1 MAGLK
6 SVFSSPEG
14 GVVGGLA
21 TAIAVLFIYNSALPS
36 HADIRTGDANNT
48 DIEAARRGAAIK
60 SAALVGLVFLIT
72 RDLNT
77 FILGGGT
84 VAGIDY
90 LAKHHNAYNP
100 ESGRLDTSS
109 GVDNTMPSNVFSLP
123 SYGQSSMG
131 E

>member
-48 DIEAARRGAAIK
+48 DIESARKGAAIK
-60 SAALVGLVFLIT
+60 ATALVGLVFLLT

-90 LAKHHNAYNP
+90 LAKHHNAINP
-100 ESGRLDTSS
+100 TTGTFDTSA
-109 GVDNTMPSNVFSLP
+109 GVDNAMPNNVFSMP
-123 SYGQSSMG
+123 DYGTANSG
-131 E
+131 

>member
-1 MAGLK
+1 MPGLK

-48 DIEAARRGAAIK
+48 DIESARKGAAIK
-60 SAALVGLVFLIT
+60 ATALVSLVFLLT

-77 FILGGGT
+77 FIISGGT

-90 LAKHHNAYNP
+90 LAKHHNAINP
-100 ESGRLDTSS
+100 QTGTLDTQS
-109 GVDNTMPSNVFSLP
+109 GVDSSMPSNVYSLP
-123 SYGQSSMG
+123 SYGAASS